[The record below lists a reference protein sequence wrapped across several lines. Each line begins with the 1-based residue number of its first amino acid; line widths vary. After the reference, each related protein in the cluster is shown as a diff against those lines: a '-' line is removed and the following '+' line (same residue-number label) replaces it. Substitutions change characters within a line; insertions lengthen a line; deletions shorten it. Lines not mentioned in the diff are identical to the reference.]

1 MATARKKHNKGRHGD
16 GADYRRTGSPFW
28 WVKFHVAG
36 TPVYESTKTKDKSE
50 AKRYLRRRLGE
61 VATGQFVS
69 LKTGQLTIAD
79 LCQLVIEDYVD
90 NRYRSLPDLRRKI
103 QQHIEPIVGKERAI
117 QFGTRHVKRYIT
129 RRQREEASAATI
141 NRELNVIRRGYTLA
155 HRSDPPLVT
164 RMPYIAR
171 LAENN
176 VRRDFMEYDQYLALR
191 AELPFHWALFLVI
204 AYNTGVRLS
213 EVLGDNRRERL
224 KEPLRW
230 DRIDRVAKRM
240 YFPDTKNGEA
250 RIVPFIGD
258 MEEWIEMAWEDHV
271 QNWPECP
278 YVIQKHGKPVYDPRK
293 AWNKACLTVG
303 IPNLWRHD
311 MRRSAVRNFDRS
323 GVSSKIATAISGHK
337 TRSVYDRYNIV
348 ADRDLS
354 DAAQKM
360 DVYLE
365 AKREQAEKASSEPTQ

>member
-1 MATARKKHNKGRHGD
+1 
-16 GADYRRTGSPFW
+16 
-28 WVKFHVAG
+28 
-36 TPVYESTKTKDKSE
+36 
-50 AKRYLRRRLGE
+50 
-61 VATGQFVS
+61 
-69 LKTGQLTIAD
+69 
-79 LCQLVIEDYVD
+79 
-90 NRYRSLPDLRRKI
+90 
-103 QQHIEPIVGKERAI
+103 
-117 QFGTRHVKRYIT
+117 
-129 RRQREEASAATI
+129 
-141 NRELNVIRRGYTLA
+141 
-155 HRSDPPLVT
+155 
-164 RMPYIAR
+164 
-171 LAENN
+171 
-176 VRRDFMEYDQYLALR
+176 
-191 AELPFHWALFLVI
+191 LFLVI

-213 EVLGDNRRERL
+213 EVLGDNRKERL
-224 KEPLRW
+224 KEPLLW
-230 DRIDRVAKRM
+230 ERIDRVAKRI
-240 YFPDTKNGEA
+240 YFPETKNGEA
-250 RIVPFIGD
+250 RLVPFIGD
-258 MEEWIEMAWEDHV
+258 MEEWIEMAWEDHE